1 MSTRTRGDG
10 LQPNSKRNLLAMA
23 SNLVAMAGSVCKRG
37 PRDARDFLFAL
48 RKRGERVEPH
58 HDRPKADEAKGW

>member
-1 MSTRTRGDG
+1 
-10 LQPNSKRNLLAMA
+10 MA